1 MDVMQFSL
9 WAVVVVC
16 SAPIL
21 IQLARMIGSLIELIR
36 TTSCSLRDFANE
48 VVQTVKTTNRI
59 LSTVD
64 EMVVGIKELIS
75 SLKELGAG
83 ARKLGGTLK
92 ESSQYVTKLLG
103 QTTGLI
109 ALIKSTIGIFA
120 KGVIKKGGHNDK
132 E

>member
-36 TTSCSLRDFANE
+36 TTSGSLRDFANE
-48 VVQTVKTTNRI
+48 VVLTVKTANRI
-59 LSTVD
+59 LATVD
-64 EMVVGIKELIS
+64 DMVVGVKELLS
-75 SLKELGAG
+75 SLKELSAG
-83 ARKLGGTLK
+83 AKKLGGTLK
-92 ESSQYVTKLLG
+92 ESSQYITKLLG

-109 ALIKSTIGIFA
+109 ALVKSTIGIFT
-120 KGVIKKGGHNDK
+120 KGVIKKGGHDDK